1 MEPINDF
8 INSIGKGKKIVE
20 FFSAEMC
27 VSVCKNLNCKAAG
40 DSEMTSEASFR
51 DLEDFNSPSAAI
63 RRRIEYLV

>member
-1 MEPINDF
+1 M
-8 INSIGKGKKIVE
+8 IVE
-20 FFSAEMC
+20 FFSAKMC
-27 VSVCKNLNCKAAG
+27 VSVYKNLNCKAAG